1 MMQPYILISLLVLAL
16 VVIVAVILAGIALRK
31 SVAGSN
37 IVDSEK
43 QPKGY
48 WISMSMSIGAG
59 FGVALGL
66 VFDNLALGIALGA
79 GFGMAIGAAL
89 EQRNKDKIRPL
100 TAQEQRL
107 QRWGIGLGLLMLFFF
122 VGIFVLIQLL
132 GIK

>member
-1 MMQPYILISLLVLAL
+1 MQPYILISLLVLAL
-16 VVIVAVILAGIALRK
+16 VVIVAVIVAGIAIRK

-37 IVDSEK
+37 TVDSEK
-43 QPKGY
+43 QPQGH
-48 WISMSMSIGAG
+48 WISMGISIGAG

-79 GFGMAIGAAL
+79 GFGVAIGTAL
-89 EQRNKDKIRPL
+89 EQRNKNETRLL

-107 QRWGIGLGLLMLFFF
+107 QRWGVGLGLLLLLVF
-122 VGIFVLIQLL
+122 VGIFVLIQLM

>member
-1 MMQPYILISLLVLAL
+1 MQPFIWISLMVLVIIA
-16 VVIVAVILAGIALRK
+16 IVAVFIAGIAIRK
-31 SVAGSN
+31 SIASSN
-37 IVDSEK
+37 SVDREN
-43 QPKGY
+43 QPRRY
-48 WISMSMSIGAG
+48 WISIGMSIGAG

-79 GFGMAIGAAL
+79 GFGMAIGAVL

-100 TAQEQRL
+100 TTQEQRL
-107 QRWGIGLGLLMLFFF
+107 QRWGIGLGSLMLLVL

>member
-1 MMQPYILISLLVLAL
+1 MQPFIWLSLLVLTL
-16 VVIVAVILAGIALRK
+16 IVIVAVIVAGIAIRK
-31 SVAGSN
+31 SVASSN
-37 IVDSEK
+37 SIDSEK

-48 WISMSMSIGAG
+48 WISMGMSIGAG

-79 GFGMAIGAAL
+79 GFGVAIGAVL
-89 EQRNKDKIRPL
+89 EQRNKNETRPL

-107 QRWGIGLGLLMLFFF
+107 QRWGISLGLLLLLLS